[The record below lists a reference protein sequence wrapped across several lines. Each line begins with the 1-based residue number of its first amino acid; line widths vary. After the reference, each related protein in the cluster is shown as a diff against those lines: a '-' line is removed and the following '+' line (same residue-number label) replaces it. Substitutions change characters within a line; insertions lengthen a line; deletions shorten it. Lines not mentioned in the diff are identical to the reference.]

1 MINNYADFAAHVQGH
16 LVEGAKISIDNGIGK
31 ETLRTQGMQNLKL
44 ASRVGAKMK
53 RYGMNII
60 GSENNPNEH
69 ALTTAYINVE

>member
-1 MINNYADFAAHVQGH
+1 
-16 LVEGAKISIDNGIGK
+16 
-31 ETLRTQGMQNLKL
+31 MQNLKL

-69 ALTTAYINVE
+69 TLTTAYINVE